1 MKLIAFDFDGTLVN
15 NWLQTVEKL
24 EDAAEVAGVS
34 ITARDR
40 TQLRRKGWITFFR
53 SKDFPSLTLARLL
66 LSFFSK
72 MKNPHGDYLHIPH
85 EVITQLTE
93 LSAAGN
99 YLSIVSSAN
108 TAFVE
113 SVINQHGLD
122 QVFKSIYGDE
132 PTWRK
137 HNRLR
142 KLKQEI
148 TADEYFYVGDEIRDA
163 AAANKA
169 GYTAVGVSW
178 GYQDISLLR
187 TRFKKIARTPEELR
201 ALIAS

>member
-40 TQLRRKGWITFFR
+40 VQLRRKGWITFFR
-53 SKDFPSLTLARLL
+53 SKDFPTLTLAKLL

-72 MKNPHGDYLHIPH
+72 MKNPHGDYLHIPE
-85 EVITQLTE
+85 EVVTE
-93 LSAAGN
+93 LVELAAAGN

-108 TAFVE
+108 TEFVE
-113 SVINQHGLD
+113 SVIKQHGLV

-142 KLKQEI
+142 RLRQEI
-148 TADEYFYVGDEIRDA
+148 LADQYYYIGDEIRDA

-169 GYTAVGVSW
+169 GYIPIGVSW

-201 ALIAS
+201 ALLAN